1 VKLYFLAPPE
11 MQVQPDIVE
20 HLREHNVWYQL
31 ASNPEEVLPNADVVY
46 QTRIDRE
53 RLQRKDVEPTQ
64 YNIDAEMLQ
73 MLKPNAILMHP
84 LPRSVEIDPAVDR
97 DPRAAYFRQARNG
110 LFVRMALLTMLFD
123 FE

>member
-1 VKLYFLAPPE
+1 
-11 MQVQPDIVE
+11 M
-20 HLREHNVWYQL
+20 LR
-31 ASNPEEVLPNADVVY
+31 
-46 QTRIDRE
+46 
-53 RLQRKDVEPTQ
+53 
-64 YNIDAEMLQ
+64 